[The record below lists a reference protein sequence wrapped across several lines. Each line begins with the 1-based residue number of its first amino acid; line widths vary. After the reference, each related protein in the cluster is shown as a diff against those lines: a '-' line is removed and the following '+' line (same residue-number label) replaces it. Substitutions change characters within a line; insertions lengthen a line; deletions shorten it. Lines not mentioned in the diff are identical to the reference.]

1 MENNKTTFLDK
12 IGKGF
17 DAFFARY
24 RNWLHTTNKNVLV
37 RQHDITDC
45 GAACLASVAAFYHL
59 DMPLARIR
67 QYASTDQKGTN
78 ILGLI
83 EAATK
88 LGFSAKGIRGDF
100 ESLFKIPL
108 PAIAHVIM
116 RELHHYVVIYRS
128 TPEFIEVMDPGDG
141 QIHQYT
147 HEEFKKIWSGVLV
160 LMSPG
165 ESFETGT
172 EKISVERRFWFL
184 LKPHKSVLVQVLF
197 GSVIYTIMGLATSIF
212 LQKIV
217 DNVIPGENRNLL
229 NLMGMIMVCILFLQ
243 LFINHSK
250 TLLTMK
256 TGQQI
261 DARLILGYYKHL
273 LRLPQTFFDT
283 MRVGEIISRINDA
296 VKIRLFINE
305 VLIGFSVNFFILI
318 FSFILMFSYYWKLA
332 LIMLTVIPLYAIIFY
347 FSNKVNKTT
356 QRKLMEDSADLETQL
371 VESVTA
377 ISTIKQFGL
386 ENFTNLRTET
396 RFVNLLKTIFR
407 SAKNSLWIGNSS
419 SFVSSLF
426 TIILLWAGAG
436 FVLNH
441 YITPGELLS
450 FYAIIGYFMG
460 PVASLIGMNKT
471 VQDAVIAADRL
482 FEIVDLEMEE
492 VANKTALTADMI
504 GDIRFRNISF
514 RYGSRA
520 QIFENFSLVLK
531 KGHTTGIVGESGS
544 GKTTLLALLQNL
556 YPLQDGTIMFG
567 DYDIKYFT
575 NESLRR
581 LVSVVPQQVHLFAG
595 SVMENIAVGDFE
607 PDMKKVIGIC
617 NNLGITEFVEQMPNG
632 FNTYLGENGS
642 NLSGG
647 QRQRLAIARA
657 LYRDPE
663 ILIMDEATSALD
675 STSEKFIQ
683 KTIRELRE
691 QGKTILL
698 IAHRL
703 STVMDADKI
712 VVMNKGNVVEQG
724 SHEELIESKGAYLHL
739 WEQQFPILKKEKATR
754 AKKVA
759 TKQEQ

>member
-1 MENNKTTFLDK
+1 MEVKKTTWLAKLAAKFTSKRDNKK
-12 IGKGF
+12 IKI
-17 DAFFARY
+17 
-24 RNWLHTTNKNVLV
+24 K
-37 RQHDITDC
+37 QHDITDC
-45 GAACLASVAAFYHL
+45 GAACLASVSAFYHL
-59 DMPLARIR
+59 DMPIARIR

-88 LGFSAKGIRGDF
+88 LGLSAKGVKGPF

-108 PAIAHVIM
+108 PAIAHVVI
-116 RELHHYVVIYRS
+116 RNLHHYVVIYKA
-128 TPEFIEVMDPGDG
+128 TPEHIQVMDPLDG
-141 QIHQYT
+141 EMHEIP

-160 LMSPG
+160 LLSPG
-165 ESFETGT
+165 EMFEAGS

-184 LKPHKSVLVQVLF
+184 LKPHKSVLIQVLF
-197 GSVIYTIMGLATSIF
+197 GSVVYTIMGLASSIF

-229 NLMGMIMVCILFLQ
+229 NLMGMIMVCVLFLQ
-243 LFINHSK
+243 VIINHSK
-250 TLLTMK
+250 TLLTIK

-318 FSFILMFSYYWKLA
+318 FSFVLMFSYYWKLA
-332 LIMLTVIPLYAIIFY
+332 LIMLAIIPLYGIIFY

-386 ENFTNLRTET
+386 ENYTNLRTET
-396 RFVNLLKTIFR
+396 RFVTLLKTIYR
-407 SAKNSLWIGNSS
+407 SSTNSLWIGNSS
-419 SFVSSLF
+419 SLVSSMF
-426 TIILLWAGAG
+426 TVILLWAGAG
-436 FVLNH
+436 FVLDSL
-441 YITPGELLS
+441 ITPGELLS

-482 FEIVDLEMEE
+482 FEIVDLEREE
-492 VANKTALTADMI
+492 ITNKTELTPDMI
-504 GDIRFRNISF
+504 GDIRFRSISF

-520 QIFENFSLVLK
+520 QIFNDFSLTLQ
-531 KGHTTGIVGESGS
+531 KGQTTGIVGESGS

-556 YPLQDGTIMFG
+556 YPLQSGSIMFG

-595 SVMENIAVGDFE
+595 SVLENIAVGDFE
-607 PDMKKVIGIC
+607 PDMKKVISIC
-617 NNLGITEFVEQMPNG
+617 NNLGITDFVEQLPNG

-683 KTIRELRE
+683 KTIGELRE

-703 STVMDADKI
+703 STIMDADCII
-712 VVMNKGNVVEQG
+712 VMKDGKVLEQG
-724 SHEELIESKGAYLHL
+724 THQELIDKKEAYLNL
-739 WEQQFPILKKEKATR
+739 WEQQFPVLKQEKAVR
-754 AKKVA
+754 GKKIV
-759 TKQEQ
+759 EENE